1 MATAFFVSTPNLSRA
16 NKMTLPGE
24 KLIIRIW
31 ESVADKGIGSIFR
44 PAQIRR
50 EGLANIEVRRAEQ
63 LALAQM
69 EREIQEI
76 RNGTRELSDFSLKL
90 PFADER
96 RVKSNLRVEPVINT
110 ATLIEKVSLQG
121 MADSLQKEVNITKA
135 LIYAEESVMQD
146 DAEPSDE
153 KVEDDWIY
161 RWKDCASQISSD
173 DMQRLWGRLLAGEV
187 KQPGAYSL
195 RCLEFVRNLS
205 QREAKLIERVL
216 RLDLDG
222 AIWSGFEV
230 EDGALRYAEYLELES
245 LGILTG
251 VTGNISNNITT
262 HEPGVKW
269 IRFLRSHKKGL
280 LITHSDLNATLK
292 IKGYAVSALGLQ
304 MKSLAELECDE
315 KYLRKLGEF
324 VKEQGFSV
332 EIVDYL
338 LKDGYYMFGNAIE
351 L

>member
-1 MATAFFVSTPNLSRA
+1 
-16 NKMTLPGE
+16 MTIPGE

-44 PAQIRR
+44 PDQIRR
-50 EGLANIEVRRAEQ
+50 EGLANLEIRRAEL
-63 LALAQM
+63 LALAQV
-69 EREIQEI
+69 EREIKDI
-76 RNGTRELSDFSLKL
+76 RNGVKDLSDFSLKL

-96 RVKSNLRVEPVINT
+96 RVKSDLRIEPVINT
-110 ATLIEKVSLQG
+110 ENLIEKVGLQG
-121 MADSLQKEVNITKA
+121 VADNLQKEVNITKA

-146 DAEPSDE
+146 DTKPSED
-153 KVEDDWIY
+153 KVEEDWIY
-161 RWKDCASQISSD
+161 RWKDCAGQISSD

-216 RLDLDG
+216 RLDVDG

-230 EDGALRYAEYLELES
+230 EDGAPRYAEYLELES

-269 IRFLRSHKKGL
+269 IRFLRSNKKGL
-280 LITHSDLNATLK
+280 LITHDDLNAILK

-304 MKSLAELECDE
+304 MKTLAELECDE

-324 VKEQGFSV
+324 AKVEGFSV

-338 LKDGYYMFGNAIE
+338 LKDNYYMFRNSVK